1 MTKRLITAIVT
12 AVILMTMPSCRQTE
26 IKQEETDP
34 AVSVT
39 VTESRTDTE
48 AITPTV
54 TESVTT
60 AEETEPITEVLIPV
74 TTAAA
79 ETETEAPADTEVP
92 PREPVLDIDH
102 LPPDIPA
109 PRLFAGMIQR
119 PMMYRAIGTSATF
132 YCTGITG
139 TPYSRNIPIHSE
151 EYNSLVKGWYT
162 FSPDSDAPMKPLEIT
177 EHTVSLTL
185 GEKTLTASY
194 STYQI
199 GNKHY
204 TVRPT
209 PYTQGASGP
218 NDLIDGSLG
227 AQHENGIPI
236 PTNALSVFLTDAR
249 YIYCTL
255 VTNSVED
262 IVIYDTVTKTW
273 ASIRERAVPTAERYE
288 ILRKSDIHNGM
299 DGQSILIWAQIQIV
313 SPNNDRFLYRVSDNN
328 DPQSLGGTYFVY
340 DLNTGR
346 STLVCN
352 DSWEGSPISGDT
364 EYFGWLDNDTIYI
377 VPDVPSKQG
386 EVYSPCYLIRYREG
400 SWHSEIITN
409 RVWLDGTIN
418 IGTDVYLAKSTDNKK
433 TYYHAD
439 TGKAATEAQNALL
452 TDYDSYYIV
461 FSQTMHQH
469 MQMHNGIVYQ
479 NNHGGHFTI
488 YDTRS
493 DRLYRIIDTAL
504 MYEGSVF
511 IKDMFLTPDGI
522 LLNLETQAERD
533 CYIYYLPYDY
543 LEYLRT

>member
-1 MTKRLITAIVT
+1 MKTRLLSAIVT
-12 AVILMTMPSCRQTE
+12 AALLLIIPSCHQAE
-26 IKQEETDP
+26 ISQDETDTAAP
-34 AVSVT
+34 AV
-39 VTESRTDTE
+39 TERITADTE
-48 AITPTV
+48 YVTIT
-54 TESVTT
+54 
-60 AEETEPITEVLIPV
+60 EETEVITEAPIPE

-79 ETETEAPADTEVP
+79 ETETQAPADTEVLP
-92 PREPVLDIDH
+92 TEPVLDVSD
-102 LPPDIPA
+102 LPSSVPA
-109 PRLFAGMIQR
+109 PKLFAGIIHR
-119 PMMYRAIGTSATF
+119 PMMYRAIGTSSYF
-132 YCTGITG
+132 YCSGITG
-139 TPYSRNIPIHSE
+139 TPYSPNIPLQSE
-151 EYNSLVKGWYT
+151 EYSSLVKGWYI
-162 FSPDSDAPMKPLEIT
+162 FSPDSETPMKPLETT

-209 PYTQGASGP
+209 PYTQRASGP
-218 NDLIDGSLG
+218 NELIVGSLG
-227 AQHENGIPI
+227 AQYENGIPI

-273 ASIRERAVPTAERYE
+273 ASLRERAVPTSERYE
-288 ILRKSDIHNGM
+288 TLRKHDIHSGM
-299 DGQSILIWAQIQIV
+299 DTQAILLWAQIQVV
-313 SPNNDRFLYRVSDNN
+313 SPNNDRFLYSVSDNN
-328 DPQSLGGTYFVY
+328 DPQSHGGTYFVY

-352 DSWEGSPISGDT
+352 DSWEGSLISGDT

-493 DRLYRIIDTAL
+493 DRLYRMIDTAL
-504 MYEGSVF
+504 TYEGSVF
-511 IKDMFLTPDGI
+511 ITDMFLTPDGI
-522 LLNLETQAERD
+522 LLNLETQTERD
-533 CYIYYLPYDY
+533 YYIYYLPYEY

>member
-1 MTKRLITAIVT
+1 MKTRLLSAILTAAILLTMLSCHEPEINPDETDTANIVT
-12 AVILMTMPSCRQTE
+12 ERI
-26 IKQEETDP
+26 
-34 AVSVT
+34 
-39 VTESRTDTE
+39 TDTE
-48 AITPTV
+48 TTAPLV
-54 TESVTT
+54 TE
-60 AEETEPITEVLIPV
+60 PM
-74 TTAAA
+74 TAAA
-79 ETETEAPADTEVP
+79 ETEPITQAPTPETTALPETETETPVDTEAPP
-92 PREPVLDIDH
+92 KEPVLDIAN

-109 PRLFAGMIQR
+109 PILFAGVIQR
-119 PMMYRAIGTSATF
+119 PMMYRAIGTSSTF

-139 TPYSRNIPIHSE
+139 TPYSRNIPIQSE

-162 FSPDSDAPMKPLEIT
+162 FSPDSDVPMKPLETT

-185 GEKTLTASY
+185 GEETLTASY

-209 PYTQGASGP
+209 PYTQRASGP
-218 NDLIDGSLG
+218 NELIHGSLG
-227 AQHENGIPI
+227 AQYENGIPI

-273 ASIRERAVPTAERYE
+273 ASLRERAVPTAERYE
-288 ILRKSDIHNGM
+288 TLRKQDIHSGM
-299 DGQSILIWAQIQIV
+299 DTQAILLWAQIQVV
-313 SPNNDRFLYRVSDNN
+313 SPNNDRFLYSVSDNN
-328 DPQSLGGTYFVY
+328 DPQSHGGTYFVY

-352 DSWEGSPISGDT
+352 DSWEGSLISGDT

-418 IGTDVYLAKSTDNKK
+418 IGADVYLAESVNGEKQ
-433 TYYHAD
+433 YYHAE
-439 TGKAATEAQNALL
+439 TGTAASDALNTLL
-452 TDYDSYYIV
+452 TAYDSFYLAL
-461 FSQTMHQH
+461 SMEPHMLMHD
-469 MQMHNGIVYQ
+469 GLVYQ

-493 DRLYRIIDTAL
+493 DQLYRMIDTAL
-504 MYEGSVF
+504 TYEGSVF

-533 CYIYYLPYDY
+533 CYIYYLPYAY
-543 LEYLRT
+543 LEYLRS

>member
-1 MTKRLITAIVT
+1 MKTRKRSVLSAATVS
-12 AVILMTMPSCRQTE
+12 VILTASVLLHTSCGYIVEEEDETE
-26 IKQEETDP
+26 T
-34 AVSVT
+34 VF
-39 VTESRTDTE
+39 VTE
-48 AITPTV
+48 
-54 TESVTT
+54 TT
-60 AEETEPITEVLIPV
+60 ACAETTEEIETETEPVTEIITEE
-74 TTAAA
+74 TAA
-79 ETETEAPADTEVP
+79 ETEP
-92 PREPVLDIDH
+92 PIEPELTTPELLLDLDD

-109 PRLFAGMIQR
+109 PKLFSGVIQH
-119 PMMYRAIGTSATF
+119 PMMYRAIGTSSTF

-139 TPYSRNIPIHSE
+139 TPYSRNIPIQSE

-162 FSPDSDAPMKPLEIT
+162 FSPDSDEPMKPLETT

-218 NDLIDGSLG
+218 YELIDGSLG
-227 AQHENGIPI
+227 AQYENGIPI

-273 ASIRERAVPTAERYE
+273 ASLRERAVPTAERYE

-299 DGQSILIWAQIQIV
+299 DGQSILIWAQIQVV
-313 SPNNDRFLYRVSDNN
+313 SPNNDRFLYSVSDNN
-328 DPQSLGGTYFVY
+328 DPQSHGGTYFVY

-352 DSWEGSPISGDT
+352 DSWEGSLISGDT

-418 IGTDVYLAKSTDNKK
+418 IGTDVYLAESTDNKK

-479 NNHGGHFTI
+479 NNHGGHFSI

-493 DRLYRIIDTAL
+493 DRLYRMIDTAL
-504 MYEGSVF
+504 TYEGSVF
-511 IKDMFLTPDGI
+511 ITDMFLTPDGI

>member
-1 MTKRLITAIVT
+1 MITKHHILSAMLAVTLFCTASCGNLVEEDDETGTVVVTIESEPEVTTETPESETETDAIT
-12 AVILMTMPSCRQTE
+12 
-26 IKQEETDP
+26 EETD
-34 AVSVT
+34 T
-39 VTESRTDTE
+39 VTDV
-48 AITPTV
+48 P
-54 TESVTT
+54 VTT
-60 AEETEPITEVLIPV
+60 EEPTTETEPPIEPELP
-74 TTAAA
+74 
-79 ETETEAPADTEVP
+79 DG
-92 PREPVLDIDH
+92 EPVLKLDD

-109 PRLFAGMIQR
+109 PRLFAGIIQR
-119 PMMYRAIGTSATF
+119 PMMYRAIGTSSTF

-218 NDLIDGSLG
+218 YDLIDGSLG
-227 AQHENGIPI
+227 AQYENGIPI

-273 ASIRERAVPTAERYE
+273 ASLRERAVPTAERYK

-299 DGQSILIWAQIQIV
+299 DGQSILIWAQIQVV
-313 SPNNDRFLYRVSDNN
+313 SPNNDRFLYSVSDNN
-328 DPQSLGGTYFVY
+328 DPQSHGGTYFVY

-352 DSWEGSPISGDT
+352 DSWEGSLISGDT

-377 VPDVPSKQG
+377 EPDMPRKSGQA
-386 EVYSPCYLIRYREG
+386 YAPCYLIRCKNG
-400 SWHSEIITN
+400 TWHSEIITES
-409 RVWLDGTIN
+409 VWIDSAIN
-418 IGTDVYLAKSTDNKK
+418 IGADVYLAESVNGEKQ
-433 TYYHAD
+433 YYHAE
-439 TGKAATEAQNALL
+439 TGTAASDALNTLL
-452 TDYDSYYIV
+452 TAYDSFYLAL
-461 FSQTMHQH
+461 SMEPH

-493 DRLYRIIDTAL
+493 DQLYRMIDTAL
-504 MYEGSVF
+504 TYEGSVF
-511 IKDMFLTPDGI
+511 ITDMFLTPDGI
-522 LLNLETQAERD
+522 LLNLETWAERD
-533 CYIYYLPYDY
+533 CYIYYLPYEY

>member
-1 MTKRLITAIVT
+1 MKTRLLSAILTAAILLTMLSCHAPEINPGKTDT
-12 AVILMTMPSCRQTE
+12 A
-26 IKQEETDP
+26 
-34 AVSVT
+34 A
-39 VTESRTDTE
+39 VTERITDTE
-48 AITPTV
+48 TTAPLV
-54 TESVTT
+54 TE
-60 AEETEPITEVLIPV
+60 PM
-74 TTAAA
+74 TAAA
-79 ETETEAPADTEVP
+79 ETEPITQAPTPETTAAPETETETPVDTEAPP
-92 PREPVLDIDH
+92 KEPVLDIAN

-109 PRLFAGMIQR
+109 PILFAGVIQR
-119 PMMYRAIGTSATF
+119 PMMYKAIGTSSTF

-139 TPYSRNIPIHSE
+139 TPYSPNIPYQSE

-162 FSPDSDAPMKPLEIT
+162 FSPDSDVPMKPLETT

-218 NDLIDGSLG
+218 YELIDGSLG
-227 AQHENGIPI
+227 AQYENGIPI

-273 ASIRERAVPTAERYE
+273 ASLRERAVPTAERYE
-288 ILRKSDIHNGM
+288 TLRKHDIHSGM
-299 DGQSILIWAQIQIV
+299 DTQAILLWAQIQVV
-313 SPNNDRFLYRVSDNN
+313 SPNNDRFLYSVSDNN
-328 DPQSLGGTYFVY
+328 DPQSHGGTYFVY

-352 DSWEGSPISGDT
+352 DSWEGSLISGDT

-418 IGTDVYLAKSTDNKK
+418 IGADVYLAESVNGEKQ
-433 TYYHAD
+433 YYHAE
-439 TGKAATEAQNALL
+439 TGTAVSDALNTLL
-452 TDYDSYYIV
+452 TAYDSFYLALGMEPHML
-461 FSQTMHQH
+461 MHD
-469 MQMHNGIVYQ
+469 GLVYQ

-493 DRLYRIIDTAL
+493 DQLYRMIDTAL
-504 MYEGSVF
+504 TYEGSVF
-511 IKDMFLTPDGI
+511 IKNMFLTPNGI
-522 LLNLETQAERD
+522 LLNLETQAERN
-533 CYIYYLPYDY
+533 CYIYYLPYAY
-543 LEYLRT
+543 LEYLRS

>member
-1 MTKRLITAIVT
+1 MKTRLLSAILTVIVLLTMLSCHEPEINPDETDTANIVT
-12 AVILMTMPSCRQTE
+12 ERI
-26 IKQEETDP
+26 
-34 AVSVT
+34 
-39 VTESRTDTE
+39 TDTE
-48 AITPTV
+48 TTAPIV
-54 TESVTT
+54 TE
-60 AEETEPITEVLIPV
+60 PM
-74 TTAAA
+74 TAAA
-79 ETETEAPADTEVP
+79 ETEPITQAPTPETTAPPETETETPVDTEAPP
-92 PREPVLDIDH
+92 KEPVLDIDN

-109 PRLFAGMIQR
+109 PKLFAGMIQR
-119 PMMYRAIGTSATF
+119 PMMYRAIGTSTYF

-139 TPYSRNIPIHSE
+139 TPYSPNIPYQSE

-162 FSPDSDAPMKPLEIT
+162 FSPDSDEPMKPLETT

-218 NDLIDGSLG
+218 YELIDGSLG
-227 AQHENGIPI
+227 AQYENGIPI

-273 ASIRERAVPTAERYE
+273 ASLRERAVPTAERYE
-288 ILRKSDIHNGM
+288 TLRKQDIHSGM
-299 DGQSILIWAQIQIV
+299 DTQAILLWAQIQVV
-313 SPNNDRFLYRVSDNN
+313 SPNNDRFLYSVSDNN
-328 DPQSLGGTYFVY
+328 DPQSHGGTYFVY

-352 DSWEGSPISGDT
+352 DSWEGSLISGDT

-418 IGTDVYLAKSTDNKK
+418 IGADVYLAESVNGEKQ
-433 TYYHAD
+433 YYHAE
-439 TGKAATEAQNALL
+439 TGTAASDALNTLL
-452 TDYDSYYIV
+452 TAYDSFYLALGMEPHML
-461 FSQTMHQH
+461 MHD
-469 MQMHNGIVYQ
+469 GLVYQ

-493 DRLYRIIDTAL
+493 DQLYRMIDTAL
-504 MYEGSVF
+504 TYEGSVF
-511 IKDMFLTPDGI
+511 IKNMFLTPDGI

-533 CYIYYLPYDY
+533 CYIYYLPYAY
-543 LEYLRT
+543 LEYLRS